1 MGFPEAFTDWTF
13 KSIGVFQPM
22 TLHFL
27 AAVGFQKNPVGW
39 TFFLHLT
46 SVSLVPVDSH
56 ASRRRNTF
64 ECMTLAA
71 PFFSPPSAAPPCVLL
86 ATASSPPHAFCLSFF
101 FFIIIRSL
109 CRTLTSCSIRIFFFA
124 VNVNITSRKNIC
136 FCFCFFSLKSG
147 ILPQNVAHCRCLPL
161 CLLDCQCSLL
171 I

>member
-71 PFFSPPSAAPPCVLL
+71 PFFSLPLRRHLVAFSPRPPHLLTPSASV
-86 ATASSPPHAFCLSFF
+86 FF

-136 FCFCFFSLKSG
+136 FCFFSLKSG